1 MWQPTRQMPY
11 QFFVRLLLFAY
22 DVIRHGLVK
31 FQYTRLIT
39 ATHDYFGSL
48 VHLSDSVYDLEGN
61 LVVRHTDDDQADPR
75 YMGRAEYF
83 RLGRVSRG
91 GAES

>member
-1 MWQPTRQMPY
+1 MPY

-22 DVIRHGLVK
+22 DMIRLGFVK
-31 FQYTRLIT
+31 FRYARLIT
-39 ATHDYFGSL
+39 ATNYYFGSL

-61 LVVRHTDDDQADPR
+61 LIVRHTDDDQADLR
-75 YMGRAEYF
+75 NMGRAEYF